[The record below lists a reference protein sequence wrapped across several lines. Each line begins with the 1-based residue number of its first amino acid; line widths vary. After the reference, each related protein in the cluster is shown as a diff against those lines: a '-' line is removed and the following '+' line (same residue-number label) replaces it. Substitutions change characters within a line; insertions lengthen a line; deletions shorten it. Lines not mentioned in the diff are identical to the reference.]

1 MPRHI
6 SRDSRDSLRN
16 ALVLETDAIDRLLKK
31 SRERMLSSERLIDI
45 WQGADCPKGTH
56 HRSFNSAPLSD
67 LPLAVD
73 DWSASGSAAAPRKTE
88 EDNHTMT
95 KSKKSSGPAQ
105 VSSEI
110 SGPDRTALTHAYKAG
125 LILAWKRDIEHG
137 YRLTL
142 AGRADEY
149 VQSDQL
155 TKYLESL
162 RP

>member
-1 MPRHI
+1 
-6 SRDSRDSLRN
+6 
-16 ALVLETDAIDRLLKK
+16 
-31 SRERMLSSERLIDI
+31 
-45 WQGADCPKGTH
+45 
-56 HRSFNSAPLSD
+56 
-67 LPLAVD
+67 
-73 DWSASGSAAAPRKTE
+73 
-88 EDNHTMT
+88 MT
-95 KSKKSSGPAQ
+95 KSKKNSGPAL